1 MFSVLPSYIVKM
13 ELVDLYDS
21 VLLNIFERLELPELC
36 ALNASCRRLQSIARL
51 VAQQRYKYVDYVRL
65 MHRYSNFCEVPCDTG
80 FRSAME
86 FIGPYVQRLYLNGN
100 YIFPFFTYSLLK
112 TLFVCFS
119 LLGELLNQ
127 HFRSM
132 MLAEDAATATATD
145 YEDRYEH
152 SRAVTVGLK
161 DFPRFEKLMPLIGRY
176 FTNLSCIRLD
186 FEPSADWT
194 TVQYIGQRALHSEG
208 FRVDDRR
215 LSYIFNYWPVD
226 ELSVSHPDMYK
237 APGGLEWNTFN
248 GKCFADMENVKRLVL
263 RHCNKVMPQ
272 NFHTFCL
279 ANAEYMVHLELT
291 ECVQL
296 NESAIVFT
304 HISRNLFNLTHL
316 DVSFK
321 DDSPSLESLTELDKL
336 RYLRLNMASDIDRLM
351 ENLAIND
358 RIDHLHIDDCLIDFT
373 SDGFSEDHFFT
384 HLQTVT
390 LGGNMLDARALQRF
404 GNASSLREIRFSYE
418 MELES
423 GLLELVRLSCVLTVL
438 DMYCTEWINVS
449 TVERI
454 VDILRTTGATADRPR
469 LQLKLAYELYDEKDR
484 YRLEKLSKDMEVFGE
499 KHADVILI
507 TQLIPNIY

>member
-1 MFSVLPSYIVKM
+1 M

-51 VAQQRYKYVDYVRL
+51 VAQKRYKFVDYVRL
-65 MHRYSNFCEVPCDTG
+65 MHRNSNFCEVPCDTG

-86 FIGPYVQRLYLNGN
+86 FIGPFVQRLYLNG
-100 YIFPFFTYSLLK
+100 IDFLK
-112 TLFVCFS
+112 GEGTFWNGNLIWSVFI
-119 LLGELLNQ
+119 GELLNQ

-132 MLAEDAATATATD
+132 MLTEDAATATAAD

-161 DFPRFEKLMPLIGRY
+161 DFPRFEKLLPLIGRY

-194 TVQYIGQRALHSEG
+194 TIEYIGQRALHSEG

-226 ELSVSHPDMYK
+226 DLSVSHPDMYK

-248 GKCFADMENVKRLVL
+248 GKCFVDMENVKRLVL

-272 NFHTFCL
+272 NFHTLCL

-296 NESAIVFT
+296 NESAVVFT
-304 HISRNLFNLTHL
+304 HISRNLFNLEHL

-321 DDSPSLESLTELDKL
+321 DDSPSLESLTELDQL

-358 RIDHLHIDDCLIDFT
+358 RLDHLHIDDCLIDFT
-373 SDGFSEDHFFT
+373 AEGFADDSFFT

-390 LGGNMLDARALQRF
+390 LGGNMLDATALQRF
-404 GNASSLREIRFSYE
+404 GNSHALREIRFSYE
-418 MELES
+418 MELEV
-423 GLLELVRLSCVLTVL
+423 GLLELVRRSCVLTVL
-438 DMYCTEWINVS
+438 DMYCTEWISVS

-454 VDILRTTGATADRPR
+454 VDILKKPIAESERPR
-469 LQLKLAYELYDEKDR
+469 LQLKLSYELYDEKDR
-484 YRLEKLSKDMEVFGE
+484 YRLEKLSKDMEVIGNR
-499 KHADVILI
+499 HADVILI